1 MKKEDSTFENNAI
14 EIGKRVR
21 RFRKYCHITQRELA
35 ERVMVSQSSI
45 TRLETGETMPSVFTM
60 MCIAEVLHAPI
71 SKLVLGNQC
80 EPDDQLSGIVM
91 KMKEIMSCDPK
102 QGQTLIEGFEK
113 ILDAVL
119 IRSGT

>member
-71 SKLVLGNQC
+71 SKLLLGNQC

-91 KMKEIMSCDPK
+91 KMKEIMSKSYQERCRN
-102 QGQTLIEGFEK
+102 EYCNM
-113 ILDAVL
+113 
-119 IRSGT
+119 